1 MGAFKYFIL
10 SFSLVLRSFMLL
22 YGVVLR
28 VNQYFTT
35 TNTIKAVKI
44 LFNDNILNF
53 SISVACFYLYF
64 IDIHERVH
72 LFCSLCKYKESFSNI
87 LPEPYLPIIYG

>member
-1 MGAFKYFIL
+1 MGAFKCFIL

-28 VNQYFTT
+28 KPIFYNNQYE
-35 TNTIKAVKI
+35 KAVKI
-44 LFNDNILNF
+44 LLNDNILNF

>member
-10 SFSLVLRSFMLL
+10 SFNLVLRSFMLL

-28 VNQYFTT
+28 KPIFYNNQYDKSCK
-35 TNTIKAVKI
+35 NT
-44 LFNDNILNF
+44 FQCDILNF